1 METTEKGE
9 TLSSKEN
16 RQENENKKINWS
28 LIISSLALGF
38 SALAVLIS
46 FLTFYFQYWRFHED
60 LKVTILT
67 ATPEYD
73 GTACTADIV
82 FTNNGNQQSSIVA
95 INLLWHDPD
104 SKILT
109 GPFSIQCEHLT
120 PFNVNS
126 KDVVSKQIRIG
137 TEVNIT
143 TAIEN
148 YRKAGDRKIV
158 YHLFFGVVDSKG
170 QYHAATIPVFTK
182 IIGENGWKLPGGEP
196 RVLQLLPSPE
206 VSPWTHGFPRKK
218 AVK

>member
-1 METTEKGE
+1 MKRKVQGE
-9 TLSSKEN
+9 TSSSKEN
-16 RQENENKKINWS
+16 GRENDDKKINWS
-28 LIISSLALGF
+28 LIISILALGV
-38 SALAVLIS
+38 SLGVASVS
-46 FLTFYFQYWRFHED
+46 FATFYFQFWRFHED
-60 LKVTILT
+60 LKVTVLT

-109 GPFSIQCEHLT
+109 GPFSIQCEHLA

-137 TEVNIT
+137 TEKNIT

-148 YRKAGDRKIV
+148 YLNAGDGRIV
-158 YHLFFGVVDSKG
+158 YHLVFDVVDSKG
-170 QYHAATIPVFTK
+170 RYHVATIPVFTK
-182 IIGENGWKLPGGEP
+182 IIGQSGWELPGKEP
-196 RVLQLLPSPE
+196 RVLQLLPSQE
-206 VSPWTHGFPRKK
+206 VSPWAHGFPRNKGG
-218 AVK
+218 

>member
-73 GTACTADIV
+73 GTACTSDIV

-137 TEVNIT
+137 T
-143 TAIEN
+143 
-148 YRKAGDRKIV
+148 
-158 YHLFFGVVDSKG
+158 
-170 QYHAATIPVFTK
+170 
-182 IIGENGWKLPGGEP
+182 
-196 RVLQLLPSPE
+196 
-206 VSPWTHGFPRKK
+206 
-218 AVK
+218 